1 MSQRP
6 VLILGGGVNGAATA
20 RELAINSVPV
30 ILVDTADLAFGATAY
45 SSRLIHGGLRY
56 LEYGEFSLV
65 RESLEERARLLKL
78 APHLVHPLRLFI
90 PVRQRWSGITG
101 AAAKFVGLKAS
112 KSDRGLFL
120 VRTGLWMYD
129 TFAGDPSLPKRS
141 VHSIGDAGVPR
152 VSTSAGS
159 WLAAY
164 SDAQIDFP
172 ERLVVE
178 MLRDARL
185 AAERSGTS
193 FEVLTYHSAKL
204 DGPRVL
210 IAPTS
215 EGNGST
221 GQVIEIE
228 PAVIIN
234 ATGAWV
240 DRTLTRLPVGSRR
253 LMGGTK
259 GSHIFS
265 WNTQLRE
272 RLGGNAVYTEAADGR
287 PVFLLPYLE
296 GTLVGTTDLA
306 FEGDPAT
313 AVASEQE
320 LDYLIETVHRVFD
333 AMEFDRSDIA
343 LHYCGVR
350 PLPYVD
356 ATTTAAITRS
366 HQLVWNNEALVPIVS
381 LVGGKLTTC
390 RSLGEETAKA
400 VLDRLQL
407 PMPFTSR
414 ERPLPGAT
422 GETDSRI
429 FPAADWKPS
438 TVRDVIRDEWV
449 TRLEDLVERRLMLL
463 YDRALSVEL
472 LQQLA
477 RELVAAGK
485 MTAEDAPAAIRRC
498 LERLQSHFGRH
509 LASPTTISS

>member
-20 RELAINSVPV
+20 RELALNSVPV
-30 ILVDTADLAFGATAY
+30 VLVDSADLAFGATAY

-56 LEYGEFSLV
+56 LEYGEFALV

-78 APHLVHPLRLFI
+78 APHLVHPLRLYI
-90 PVRQRWSGITG
+90 PVRHRWTG
-101 AAAKFVGLKAS
+101 LASAAAKFVGLKAPPA
-112 KSDRGLFL
+112 DRGLFL
-120 VRTGLWMYD
+120 VNTGLWMYD
-129 TFAGDPSLPKRS
+129 TFARDPSLPKRS
-141 VHSIGDAGVPR
+141 IHSIDEPGVPHI
-152 VSTSAGS
+152 SPSAGS

-164 SDAQIDFP
+164 SDAQINFP

-178 MLRDARL
+178 MLRDAQI
-185 AAERSGTS
+185 AARQSGVP
-193 FEVLTYHSAKL
+193 FEVLTYHSARL
-204 DGPRVL
+204 DGDRVV
-210 IAPTS
+210 ITPTDS
-215 EGNGST
+215 SHTSAANP
-221 GQVIEIE
+221 IEIQ
-228 PAVIIN
+228 PAAIVN

-240 DRTLTRLPVGSRR
+240 DRTLARLPVGSRR

-265 WNTQLRE
+265 WSESLRE

-287 PVFLLPYLE
+287 PVFLLPYLQ
-296 GTLVGTTDLA
+296 GTLVGTTDIP

-313 AVASEQE
+313 AVASDQE
-320 LDYLIETVHRVFD
+320 LEYLIDTVHRVFD
-333 AMEFDRSDIA
+333 DIRFDHSDIA

-356 ATTTAAITRS
+356 AASTAAITRS
-366 HQLVWNNEALVPIVS
+366 HQLVWNHEAIVPIVS

-400 VLDRLQL
+400 VLDRLKL
-407 PMPFTSR
+407 PMPHNSR

-422 GETDSRI
+422 GEIDYRI
-429 FPAADWKPS
+429 FPAEDWKPN

-477 RELVAAGK
+477 GELVAAGK
-485 MTAEDAPAAIRRC
+485 LPADEVPTAIARC
-498 LERLQSHFGRH
+498 RERLQSHFGRQ
-509 LASPTTISS
+509 LTSPTSP